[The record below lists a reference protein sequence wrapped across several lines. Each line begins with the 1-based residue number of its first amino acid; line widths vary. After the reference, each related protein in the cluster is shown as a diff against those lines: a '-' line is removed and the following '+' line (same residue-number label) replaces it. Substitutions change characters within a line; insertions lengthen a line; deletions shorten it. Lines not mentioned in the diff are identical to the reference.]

1 MKKFKSRCLQAVLM
15 TLSLFAVCN
24 SANAADNLVEVA
36 DKAGTFQTLLTAA
49 KAAGLAHTL
58 QEEGPF
64 TVFAPTDDAFAK
76 LPKHTLDD
84 LLNPENKEKLATILK
99 YHVLA
104 GKVTAKNAVQVESA
118 NTLSGESVTISI
130 RDGRLTVNDAT
141 VILNDVE
148 ASNGIIHVIDSVLMP
163 PKPKNIVETAAATG
177 NFKTLLAA
185 VEAAGLVET
194 LQGHG
199 PFTVFAPSDKAF
211 TKLGKETLASLLK
224 PENKDKLQAI
234 LKYHVVPGRLSVDD
248 IEHLKVIK
256 TAQGAEVRVK
266 VDPFADPG
274 PGLAI
279 NQSNV
284 ISGDID
290 AANGII
296 HVIDSVLMPP
306 ADVKTGHRKTS
317 HLSPASSSTASGAEL
332 LEIQKQDKDLI
343 HIRELDCFFAG
354 CWKYRVYIPQN
365 RGTTLRLSSGIFEG
379 SQFSTDHLTRNDSVE
394 IPPHIDGGEFDIS
407 ITIRPTAEGKH
418 ACYIFVA
425 DPGKR
430 TFWKSVSMPP
440 LSDLKILTSAWEK
453 FAQSSKRV
461 MRTKTFHKEVMMY
474 RFGEPIPV
482 VVLNK
487 GERDEFEASD
497 ITAQSTPAVWLTF
510 PGPQ

>member
-104 GKVTAKNAVQVESA
+104 GKVTAKNAVQVEST

-296 HVIDSVLMPP
+296 HVIDQVLMPP
-306 ADVKTGHRKTS
+306 DEGPRVFKQDSDFRLLQRLDPELIATLKSRTAGDRTTVTFCN
-317 HLSPASSSTASGAEL
+317 LSPQPIQVYWVDRHGKRKKWRDLIGPTA
-332 LEIQKQDKDLI
+332 LEVCERTFSNHVWLITDQHGEGLGLYVIDKQDGLV
-343 HIRELDCFFAG
+343 
-354 CWKYRVYIPQN
+354 VY
-365 RGTTLRLSSGIFEG
+365 
-379 SQFSTDHLTRNDSVE
+379 
-394 IPPHIDGGEFDIS
+394 
-407 ITIRPTAEGKH
+407 K
-418 ACYIFVA
+418 
-425 DPGKR
+425 
-430 TFWKSVSMPP
+430 
-440 LSDLKILTSAWEK
+440 
-453 FAQSSKRV
+453 
-461 MRTKTFHKEVMMY
+461 
-474 RFGEPIPV
+474 
-482 VVLNK
+482 
-487 GERDEFEASD
+487 
-497 ITAQSTPAVWLTF
+497 
-510 PGPQ
+510 